1 MLRSQAFFCRLH
13 RKRMYTEE
21 KEKVVAV
28 SWGMQQINL
37 LFNLCVC
44 KIAIARQGIESILS
58 PQTEQLR
65 PLPSLLS
72 LSLFYDYG
80 PLLLELEE
88 CGGGADE
95 YLGLAEGD
103 IGQQLPVLQQHLD
116 THHHHHQTKVRKP

>member
-1 MLRSQAFFCRLH
+1 MVLCCTTVQCTD
-13 RKRMYTEE
+13 TE
-21 KEKVVAV
+21 
-28 SWGMQQINL
+28 
-37 LFNLCVC
+37 
-44 KIAIARQGIESILS
+44 
-58 PQTEQLR
+58 
-65 PLPSLLS
+65 
-72 LSLFYDYG
+72 DYG